1 MNKDTVGFRFGV
13 VAADAKASARLT
25 PIVEHRKAS
34 GASCAAVEAL
44 VQEASAQ
51 CSSDGTA

>member
-1 MNKDTVGFRFGV
+1 MNKDTVGFRIGV